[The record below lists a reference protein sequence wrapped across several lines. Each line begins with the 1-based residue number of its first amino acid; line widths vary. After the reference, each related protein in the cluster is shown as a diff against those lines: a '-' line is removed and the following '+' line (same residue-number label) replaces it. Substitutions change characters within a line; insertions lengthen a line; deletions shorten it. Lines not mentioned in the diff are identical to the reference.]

1 MVITSLRLLST
12 PLANPPPL
20 PTMVQSI
27 DSPPDPHPPLTAM
40 LLSAADRLR
49 GVFLRKLPGRTAVHR
64 ALSSTGIG
72 TTVVHRRC
80 LPVLSTLA
88 TSVVPP
94 LSPSLTRWSLT
105 PILPHPSKPATLS
118 SGHWGGKNS
127 LIFRWRPSD
136 HAQKL
141 HFPGPEDAGGPR
153 GSPSCH

>member
-1 MVITSLRLLST
+1 MAARRLLFLQSCRCYSTSASAEDMVISSLRFLPSPT
-12 PLANPPPL
+12 ITNPPPL

-27 DSPPDPHPPLTAM
+27 DSPPDPHPPFTAM
-40 LLSAADRLR
+40 LLSAADRFR

-94 LSPSLTRWSLT
+94 LSPSLTGWSLT

-118 SGHWGGKNS
+118 S
-127 LIFRWRPSD
+127 
-136 HAQKL
+136 
-141 HFPGPEDAGGPR
+141 
-153 GSPSCH
+153 